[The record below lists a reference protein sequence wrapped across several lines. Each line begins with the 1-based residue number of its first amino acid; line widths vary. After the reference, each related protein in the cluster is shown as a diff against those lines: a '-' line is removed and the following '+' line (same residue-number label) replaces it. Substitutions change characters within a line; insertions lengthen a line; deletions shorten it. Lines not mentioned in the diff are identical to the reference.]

1 VFDEACIGSFR
12 ASAIERSTVNLRS
25 TIMMHYLCFTGNPA
39 AFYNEGA
46 TTREAMQLKSKDG
59 GFKAGI
65 RNIFGPA
72 RLKGSELIRVITVAG
87 LLPLPATR
95 LGARAVMLQFINM
108 LCCSYTTVMLNL
120 HYSMDDLQD
129 GENRDFLS
137 VVAAL
142 LLCEFIEE
150 RKKASKVINF
160 IIESPSCLFVFL

>member
-1 VFDEACIGSFR
+1 
-12 ASAIERSTVNLRS
+12 
-25 TIMMHYLCFTGNPA
+25 
-39 AFYNEGA
+39 
-46 TTREAMQLKSKDG
+46 MQLKSKDG